1 MLDFEGIDKNLNTVN
16 LKDVIGLDTCLVI
29 PFHDHKL
36 EYPIQEYSDQLRQ
49 HFGIRIVVIGSQ
61 DNLVHPTMASFWPD
75 FVTVST
81 SGLQFI
87 EQIKQQLNLPR
98 TTGELKK
105 IIKCQLLFDQGK
117 LIYSNYQ
124 PVQNYHANLLAN
136 KAAMKTVINSWG
148 LNYAQFIMNTMD
160 RSDQN
165 FIWEPATNFMQAS
178 SDPEYYG
185 KNMSMMFVRYLHSY
199 KLVPN
204 TDLEKILEDLKA

>member
-1 MLDFEGIDKNLNTVN
+1 M
-16 LKDVIGLDTCLVI
+16 
-29 PFHDHKL
+29 
-36 EYPIQEYSDQLRQ
+36 QEYSEQLRKR
-49 HFGIRIVVIGSQ
+49 FDIRIVIIGTQ
-61 DNLVHPTMASFWPD
+61 NNLVHPTVSSFWPD

-87 EQIKQQLNLPR
+87 EQVKHKLNLPR
-98 TTGELKK
+98 STNELKK
-105 IIKCQLLFDQGK
+105 LIKCQLLFDQGK
-117 LIYSNYQ
+117 LIHSSHQ
-124 PVQNYHANLLAN
+124 PVQNHHANLLAS

-185 KNMSMMFVRYLHSY
+185 KDMSMMFVRYLNSY

-204 TDLEKILEDLKA
+204 TDLEKILEDLKAQSRPTPLRDKPTLV

>member
-1 MLDFEGIDKNLNTVN
+1 MLDFEGIDKNLNTINV
-16 LKDVIGLDTCLVI
+16 KDLIGQDTCLVI

-49 HFGIRIVVIGSQ
+49 RFGIRIVVIGSQ

-81 SGLQFI
+81 SGLEFI
-87 EQIKQQLNLPR
+87 EQVKHELNLPR
-98 TTGELKK
+98 PTDELKK

-117 LIYSNYQ
+117 LIHSSHQ

-136 KAAMKTVINSWG
+136 KTAMKTVINSWG
-148 LNYAQFIMNTMD
+148 LHYAKFIMNQMD

-165 FIWEPATNFMQAS
+165 FLWEPATNFQQAS
-178 SDPEYYG
+178 SDPDYYG
-185 KNMSMMFVRYLHSY
+185 KKINMMFVRYLHSY
-199 KLVPN
+199 SLVPN
-204 TDLEKILEDLKA
+204 TDLEHILKNLKA